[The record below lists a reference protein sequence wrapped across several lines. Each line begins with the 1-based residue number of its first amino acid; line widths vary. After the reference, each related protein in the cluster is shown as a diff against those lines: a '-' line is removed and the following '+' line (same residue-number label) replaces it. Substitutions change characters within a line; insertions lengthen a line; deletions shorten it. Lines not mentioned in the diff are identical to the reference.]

1 MLVDANCW
9 AGSKIIGVL
18 AYFFNDERVPS
29 REEEVALENVK
40 RVVTLI
46 MESKLAEL
54 ALRESNERYNLVAK
68 ATNDL
73 IWDLDLE
80 TNEILWSESMT
91 QILGYSL
98 QEITGD
104 YYWWLS
110 KVHPDDATRVNYS
123 LRKHLVDKKLHWE
136 DEYRILCADDSYKFV
151 YDRGFTLYDENNNAI
166 RMIGAIQDV
175 SPLKQTELKLNELN
189 LELEKEQAS
198 WSHPMKS
205 SKDLR
210 M

>member
-1 MLVDANCW
+1 
-9 AGSKIIGVL
+9 
-18 AYFFNDERVPS
+18 
-29 REEEVALENVK
+29 
-40 RVVTLI
+40 

-123 LRKHLVDKKLHWE
+123 LRKHLVDKNSTGRMNTAS
-136 DEYRILCADDSYKFV
+136 YAPTIPISLC
-151 YDRGFTLYDENNNAI
+151 T
-166 RMIGAIQDV
+166 IGA
-175 SPLKQTELKLNELN
+175 LRFM
-189 LELEKEQAS
+189 
-198 WSHPMKS
+198 MKTI
-205 SKDLR
+205 
-210 M
+210 MPFE